1 LGVGEIDFFCE
12 RKRDEEAWEIEIVKA
27 RSSRSRRRSGTQLL
41 LLLLGEQKGRM
52 DGRVSVMVA

>member
-1 LGVGEIDFFCE
+1 
-12 RKRDEEAWEIEIVKA
+12 VKA
-27 RSSRSRRRSGTQLL
+27 RSSRSRRRRRRRGTQL

>member
-1 LGVGEIDFFCE
+1 
-12 RKRDEEAWEIEIVKA
+12 VKA
-27 RSSRSRRRSGTQLL
+27 RSSRSRRRRRRRGTQLL

>member
-27 RSSRSRRRSGTQLL
+27 RSSRSRRRSGT
-41 LLLLGEQKGRM
+41 
-52 DGRVSVMVA
+52 